1 MAVLKKIDGTVVATD
16 VELADSFLKMTLGLM
31 FRKSIAP
38 GYALVFDMHR
48 EQYIGIHM
56 VFVPFSIDLVYLDRE
71 KRIVDIKHRLRA
83 WIGLA
88 YPKKRARYAI
98 EMPAGTAAAHG
109 LKEGDVLEW

>member
-1 MAVLKKIDGTVVATD
+1 MADLKKSDGTVVSSEI
-16 VELADSFLKMTLGLM
+16 ELANSFLQMTLGLM

-38 GYALVFDMHR
+38 GYAMVFDMRR

-56 VFVPFSIDLVYLDRE
+56 AFVSFPIDLVYLDRE
-71 KRIVDIKHRLRA
+71 KRIIDIKHRLRA

-88 YPKKRARYAI
+88 YPKKPARYVI
-98 EMPAGTAAAHG
+98 EIPAGAAGEHG